1 MSDFPILHVYGQH
14 CEHDEAFIIGTR
26 DALLALRAAIDASL
40 TQDHA
45 AADVYA
51 ADGEGYDLIVKCLP
65 EDALDL
71 KSLPYQYLA
80 ELRKGESDDCSA

>member
-1 MSDFPILHVYGQH
+1 MSDCPILHVYGQH

-45 AADVYA
+45 VAEVYA
-51 ADGEGYDLIVKCLP
+51 ADGEGYYLIVKCLP
-65 EDALDL
+65 D
-71 KSLPYQYLA
+71 
-80 ELRKGESDDCSA
+80 